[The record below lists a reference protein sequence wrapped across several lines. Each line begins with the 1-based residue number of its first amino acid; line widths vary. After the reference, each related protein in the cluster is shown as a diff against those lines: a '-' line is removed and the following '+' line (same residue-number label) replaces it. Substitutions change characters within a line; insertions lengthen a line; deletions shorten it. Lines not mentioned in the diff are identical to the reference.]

1 MHPFS
6 NRTPPPALPSPP
18 PPTENIRK
26 PEGFIQ
32 GEEKGGALE
41 TNGLTKFRPI
51 FLSSNQLTV

>member
-6 NRTPPPALPSPP
+6 NPTPPPSL